1 MLEPKITL
9 KEPDFLSVEK
19 AKQLAEEYLIP
30 FGLNLLMAILVF
42 YIGRMVARIIV
53 KAVDKL
59 MTKSEM
65 DESLRKFV
73 TDLAYA
79 MLMVV
84 VVIAALDRLGVKTT
98 AAVAVLGA
106 AGLAIGLA
114 LQGSLGNFASGVMII
129 LFKPY
134 KVGDVISVAGHTGG
148 VDAIKVFV
156 TILVTPDNR
165 QIAIPNG
172 QITGGSIVNL
182 TARGTRRIDLVAGI
196 GYDDDIKLAKQT
208 LEEILAADDRILK
221 DPAPQV
227 AVSELADSSVN
238 FVVRPW
244 VNSAD
249 YWDVMFDVTEAI
261 KLTFDE
267 KGISIPFPQRDVH
280 MHEVK
285 QNAA

>member
-9 KEPDFLSVEK
+9 NEPDFLSVEK

-30 FGLNLLMAILVF
+30 FGLNLLMAVLVF